1 MTPPTSSQVRAT
13 NKNETDEQST
23 TTGTSSSSAI
33 PKGVTTRQQAI
44 QLKTSDVRLIC
55 AEEIEKYQHKIQES
69 IEDLK
74 SSINHIANVLTMTRE
89 EVGNQIATVHDR
101 STDRSKELPSPK
113 DGEKATKETTGQNED
128 KEPIGDGSN
137 GANGDNEE
145 NMRGR
150 CTEDKR

>member
-13 NKNETDEQST
+13 NKNEADEQST
-23 TTGTSSSSAI
+23 TTGTSSSAAI

-89 EVGNQIATVHDR
+89 EVGNRLATMQGR
-101 STDRSKELPSPK
+101 STEQSKELPSTN
-113 DGEKATKETTGQNED
+113 DGNEVNS
-128 KEPIGDGSN
+128 K
-137 GANGDNEE
+137 
-145 NMRGR
+145 
-150 CTEDKR
+150 TES